1 MRLVLLGSMDASP
14 LPNALAGVVVDVN
27 VQVLFIGVALLLAA
41 FDLIALYNIPW
52 IRKMSG
58 EQPGVKAW

>member
-1 MRLVLLGSMDASP
+1 MRLVLLGSMGASP

-27 VQVLFIGVALLLAA
+27 VQVLFICVGLLLAA
-41 FDLIALYNIPW
+41 FDLIALYFPW

-58 EQPGVKAW
+58 EQTGLKAW